1 MIYIKTIFSCLAV
14 FAFLVNGVNAQELL
28 TKDAAIETTLSNNY
42 GIALA
47 KKNIEIAKNN
57 TSKKANGY
65 LPTVDANASGN
76 LDFGGSGQSF
86 NNGLDV
92 TTSNALTLGANASIN
107 ANYAIIN
114 KTRDY
119 TLGQLKE
126 ELNLSNLELR
136 SIMEDNV
143 YQVLSAYYQIAQ
155 LTTNQKVLQEAM
167 AVSRRRLLRKQYQF
181 EFGQGNKLDVLNAEV
196 DIQRDSIN
204 IINSEQLIAN
214 AKRNLNAILN
224 RDIDLE
230 FNVDTT
236 VLYNPLLSLEQLITD
251 AKQNNVNI
259 AILKKNTEITN
270 YNFDIIESSKKPTL
284 NATGSYR
291 VSIQDNPD
299 ESFITK
305 SNNRGLSLGL
315 NASWNLFDGGR
326 REIQKQN
333 NQVALEIQ
341 SLQKLQIEQQ
351 LERDITNTW
360 YNYQNALLVLD
371 VEQAN
376 LATNRANFERTEE
389 RFKAGQISSIEFRQ
403 AQLNLL
409 NAATS
414 YNSARYDA
422 VLDALDLRRLS
433 GRLLE

>member
-1 MIYIKTIFSCLAV
+1 MFYIKSIFVCLIL
-14 FAFLVNGVNAQELL
+14 FAFSTKGLNAQELL

-47 KKNIEIAKNN
+47 RKNIEIAKNN
-57 TSKKANGY
+57 TDKKANGY
-65 LPTVDANASGN
+65 LPTVDASAAGS

-86 NNGLDV
+86 STGQEV
-92 TTSNALTLGANASIN
+92 STSNALTLGANASIN
-107 ANYAIIN
+107 ANYALIN

-119 TLGQLKE
+119 TLEQLKE

-143 YQVLSAYYQIAQ
+143 FQVLTAYYQIAQ
-155 LTTNQKVLQEAM
+155 LTSNQEVLKEAM

-181 EFGQGNKLDVLNAEV
+181 ELGQGNKLDVLNAEV
-196 DIQRDSIN
+196 DIQRDTIN
-204 IINSEQLIAN
+204 IINSAQLIAN

-224 RDIDLE
+224 RDIDLAFE
-230 FNVDTT
+230 VDTT
-236 VLYNPLLSLEQLITD
+236 VVYNPLLSLEQITTD
-251 AKQNNVNI
+251 AKQNNVNL

-284 NATGSYR
+284 NATGSYG
-291 VSIQDNPD
+291 VNIQDNPD

-305 SNNRGLSLGL
+305 SNTRGLSLGL

-341 SLQKLQIEQQ
+341 SIQKLQIEQQ
-351 LERDITNTW
+351 LERDVANTW
-360 YNYQNALLVLD
+360 YNYQNALLVLQ

-376 LATNRANFERTEE
+376 LATNRVNFERTEE

-403 AQLNLL
+403 AQLNLM

-422 VLDALDLRRLS
+422 VLFELDLRRLS
-433 GRLLE
+433 GSLLD